1 LIRSTAVPSAEI
13 HPILTLKTA
22 HRHDEAGVRDI
33 QPVRRDF
40 VLGGRTSVRP
50 WVDRAENRKR
60 RQQTYLESSFGHRLA
75 IDEIVAFRIGQK
87 RRALGNDRIA
97 ATRSFNLVI
106 IEFLHIVDPVRMCG
120 ASDRETHIRV
130 LIFLKT
136 RIF

>member
-1 LIRSTAVPSAEI
+1 VFVPLIRSTAVPSAEI

-60 RQQTYLESSFGHRLA
+60 RQQTYLESAFGHGPVT
-75 IDEIVAFRIGQK
+75 DEIVAFRIRQK
-87 RRALGNDRIA
+87 RRAPGNDRIA

-106 IEFLHIVDPVRMCG
+106 VEFLHMVDPVRMCTG
-120 ASDRETHIRV
+120 HPIGRLTLE
-130 LIFLKT
+130 F
-136 RIF
+136 